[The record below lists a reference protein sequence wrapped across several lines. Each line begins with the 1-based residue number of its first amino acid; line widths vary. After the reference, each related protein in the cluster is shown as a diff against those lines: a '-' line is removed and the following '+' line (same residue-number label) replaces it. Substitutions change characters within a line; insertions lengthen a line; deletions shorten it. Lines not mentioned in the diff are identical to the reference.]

1 MPFAGILGQ
10 ESSIAVL
17 SRSLAADK
25 TAHAYLFD
33 GVEGCGKKKT
43 AIAFI
48 EAVFCGKSEGCGQ
61 CPSCRKIAAGQHP
74 DLHLVEPDG
83 AFIKIDQI
91 GELQRNLAFRPF
103 EASRKACIID
113 MVDRLN
119 PAAGN
124 ALLKTLEE
132 PPGNAL
138 MVLIT
143 ANPGSVLPTVLSRC
157 QRLHF
162 SALSEATVATLLRET
177 GVDAEDARIAA
188 SLSGGSMRKALEI
201 GTQKALEER
210 KEFLER
216 IFSLSLGEIAPLF
229 AIAEELAGDREK
241 ALELLELLTAFLRDM
256 LLLSGG
262 SRDLV
267 NSDLLPLIEREAA
280 VSSGV
285 IMERIDRVAEARRA
299 IQGNV
304 NPRLALEVLFMR
316 LAEYGRNGRK

>member
-10 ESSIAVL
+10 DNNIAVL
-17 SRSLAADK
+17 SRSLAADRI
-25 TAHAYLFD
+25 AHAYLFE
-33 GVEGCGKKKT
+33 GIEGCGKKKT
-43 AIAFI
+43 ALAFI
-48 EAVFCGKSEGCGQ
+48 EAVFCGKSEGCGH
-61 CPSCRKIAAGQHP
+61 CPSCRKIASGQHP

-91 GELQRNLAFRPF
+91 RELQKNLAFRPF
-103 EASRKACIID
+103 EAPKKACLID
-113 MVDRLN
+113 AADRLN

-143 ANPGSVLPTVLSRC
+143 ANPGGVLPTILSRC

-162 SALSEATVATLLRET
+162 SALSEATVAALLRET
-177 GVDAEDARIAA
+177 GADQEDARIAA
-188 SLSGGSMRKALEI
+188 SLSGGSIRKALEI

-210 KEFLER
+210 KSFLER
-216 IFSLSLGEIAPLF
+216 ICSLSLREIAPLF
-229 AIAEELAGDREK
+229 ATAEELAGDREK
-241 ALELLELLTAFLRDM
+241 ALELLELLIAFLRDM
-256 LLLSGG
+256 LLLTGE
-262 SRDLV
+262 SREVV

-280 VSSGV
+280 GLSGGE
-285 IMERIDRVAEARRA
+285 IMERIDQVAETRRA
-299 IQGNV
+299 IQSNV

-316 LAEYGRNGRK
+316 LAGYKRNC